1 MASALSAP
9 YFHNEAAAYEHV
21 EARIWP
27 DGPFCP
33 HCGECERISAIK
45 PNPEKRVRIGLK
57 KCGSCKKQ
65 FTVKVGTVFEQSH
78 LPLHLWLQ
86 AIALITASKKGFSS
100 NQLARTLGITIKAAW
115 FMSHRIREAMA
126 EDGVV
131 IGGGG
136 GDIEIDETFLGNQ
149 PNTFITGKGWRT
161 KRGTGGMQKIV
172 TIVER
177 GGRAR
182 SLKVDSLRKD
192 EITRAL
198 DGADRDS
205 HLFTDSAQHYRRL
218 GTEFLSHEM
227 VDHGAGE
234 YVRDETIHTNTVEGT
249 FSIFKRG
256 MRGIYQHC
264 AEKHLPR
271 YLAEFDFRYSNRAKL
286 GVDDK
291 ARAERALKGII
302 GKRLTYRTTSAR
314 RPGAEARVV
323 W

>member
-9 YFHNEAAAYEHV
+9 HFHNEEAAYLYV

-45 PNPEKRVRIGLK
+45 ANPAKRVRIGLK

-78 LPLHLWLQ
+78 VPLNVWLQ
-86 AIALITASKKGFSS
+86 AVALITASKKGMSS
-100 NQLARTLGITIKAAW
+100 NQLARVLGVTLKTAW

-126 EDGVV
+126 DDTV
-131 IGGGG
+131 ILGGGG
-136 GDIEIDETFLGNQ
+136 GVIEADETFLGHDAK
-149 PNTFITGKGWRT
+149 TFVSGKGWV
-161 KRGTGGMQKIV
+161 GGSGQKKILAV
-172 TIVER
+172 VER
-177 GGRAR
+177 GGRVR
-182 SLKVDSLRKD
+182 SQRIDSLHKP
-192 EITRAL
+192 EIVRAL
-198 DGADRDS
+198 EIADRNS
-205 HLFTDSAQHYRRL
+205 ILSTDEAQHYRRI
-218 GTEFLSHEM
+218 GREFLGHMTVE
-227 VDHGAGE
+227 HGAGE
-234 YVRDETIHTNTVEGT
+234 YVKGDAHSNTVEGV

-264 AEKHLPR
+264 SEKHVHR
-271 YLAEFDFRYSNRAKL
+271 YLAEFDFRYSNRIAL

-291 ARAERALKGII
+291 ERAERTLKGIR
-302 GKRLTYRTTSAR
+302 GKRLTYRTVSGR